1 MSSWKVCFYFQA
13 HQLNCQTNIYGY
25 THKHSHSLTLY
36 ISLSHTHNER
46 KVMTG
51 VSFLAMATCALLSYR
66 CVLAILPCFI
76 IGFFFVSCFS
86 LTHSPRYYQGH
97 AIQLSLRGQTVINNF
112 VPYADDVEVF
122 YYQNKHPCL
131 AFLSFHLYAYLL
143 FFIVPIY
150 DCAMMPFMY
159 LSFLPVSHETLLLPP
174 PLSSITVT
182 SATTITV
189 YALSLSFSL
198 SLYPSFS
205 FISISSARMK

>member
-76 IGFFFVSCFS
+76 IGFF
-86 LTHSPRYYQGH
+86 
-97 AIQLSLRGQTVINNF
+97 LSLASVLHI
-112 VPYADDVEVF
+112 
-122 YYQNKHPCL
+122 HPDTTKATLFSSACV
-131 AFLSFHLYAYLL
+131 ARLSSTT
-143 FFIVPIY
+143 
-150 DCAMMPFMY
+150 
-159 LSFLPVSHETLLLPP
+159 SFLTPMMSRYFITRTSTPVSPFYL
-174 PLSSITVT
+174 
-182 SATTITV
+182 
-189 YALSLSFSL
+189 
-198 SLYPSFS
+198 
-205 FISISSARMK
+205 FIYTHTYFFHCTYL